1 VTPERIAAE
10 IEAAGRNGRQADH
23 TARRQAQNELQIA
36 ANSIGRVV
44 GSALEEERQL
54 KWLMV
59 AAGVALISGVVIGSV
74 FPPIIEQMM
83 PVSWHLPERRAVQ
96 VLQRDG
102 WAAGERLL
110 EVSDPE
116 RWVKVQAAIQSL
128 EDKSA
133 GAERTRGVA

>member
-1 VTPERIAAE
+1 
-10 IEAAGRNGRQADH
+10 
-23 TARRQAQNELQIA
+23 
-36 ANSIGRVV
+36 
-44 GSALEEERQL
+44 
-54 KWLMV
+54 
-59 AAGVALISGVVIGSV
+59 
-74 FPPIIEQMM
+74 
-83 PVSWHLPERRAVQ
+83 LPERRAVQ